1 MALLVFTLA
10 ISVPVQASSEDRQLA
25 DLFAH
30 DKVRGTMVIASLDG
44 STTYVHDVQ
53 RARRRYPV
61 ASTFKILNTLIAL
74 QEGAVKGK
82 DEIIRWDGHQ
92 YDFPGWNH
100 DQSLESAFKVS
111 CVWYYQEL
119 ARRVGAEK
127 YRDYLRLCSFGK
139 LDEPFEATTFW
150 LDGSLRASAFE
161 QVDLLRRVCSRSLP
175 FSAAAYETLG
185 EIMVVE
191 KTSKVVIRAKS
202 GWAARGVQQQ
212 GWYVGWVDTGRG
224 VWLFAMNMDLLSPGE
239 LPLRQRIT
247 REALQVKGIID

>member
-1 MALLVFTLA
+1 
-10 ISVPVQASSEDRQLA
+10 
-25 DLFAH
+25 
-30 DKVRGTMVIASLDG
+30 MVIASLDG

-185 EIMVVE
+185 EIMIVE

-202 GWAARGVQQQ
+202 GWAARGLQQQ

-239 LPLRQRIT
+239 LSLRQRIT